1 MATYFKVG
9 DKVTVRSD
17 LKDGKTCFMSDGM
30 VSDVFVSSMERLC
43 GQQVTIESAGAKYRI
58 AEFGANWTDEMFE
71 EYAFR
76 DLPWLNK
83 ELSPATD
90 EEWMHLFMS

>member
-1 MATYFKVG
+1 MATYFKIG

-17 LKDGKTCFMSDGM
+17 LKDGDECRMMDGI
-30 VSDVFVSSMERLC
+30 VSDVFVSGMEKLR
-43 GQQVTIESAGAKYRI
+43 GQQVTIKSVGSKYLIR
-58 AEFGANWTDEMFE
+58 EFGCNWTDEMFE

-83 ELSPATD
+83 ELNPATD